1 MTFQSSEMSG
11 KCLSFSYNPMKFG
24 FGKEQVW
31 SAVRHNPLK
40 SRGFLGDAIMKQR
53 LFWGPLAVTLLA
65 ANAGL
70 AQERPNIALI
80 LSDDQ
85 GWYGLSVQMHPDL
98 PNSKSDFFHTPRL
111 EELAS
116 QGMRFTDA
124 YSPSPACS
132 PTRLSIQNGRN
143 PATNRMTK
151 AEPIATAFNNFP
163 LLPPNHI
170 YPIAIDREYTTVGE
184 VLQAA
189 GYRTA
194 HYGKWHL
201 GANEPPEAHG
211 YDESDGPTAN
221 ELAWEWDDPDNP
233 LDIISM
239 PEKALDFIRRANE
252 AGQPAFVQLS
262 ALGLHGAE
270 HASAEAVARAQARPR
285 GEMHVSVR
293 SATVT
298 EDLDTSVG
306 IFMDGL
312 DELGLSGNTF
322 VIYMGDNGHVRQQ
335 NAMPSNRPDSPAPL
349 MGGKGNLS
357 EGGIRVPFIIRGPGI
372 EANSWSSVP
381 IVGFD
386 FFPTFAEWARVDP
399 ADLPAGLEGGS
410 FAAVLENGGIG
421 EVQRPREG
429 LVFHFPHYQ
438 VGTPQSAIR
447 VGDYKLIKY
456 YEGNMTLLFDLSSD
470 IGERNNLAMQ
480 MPEKA
485 AELEAMLDEYLASV
499 NADLPAVNPDY
510 DPTQPTGFPGRRRR
524 GADPNVIVP
533 YDTTFDPESF
543 YFGE

>member
-1 MTFQSSEMSG
+1 
-11 KCLSFSYNPMKFG
+11 
-24 FGKEQVW
+24 
-31 SAVRHNPLK
+31 
-40 SRGFLGDAIMKQR
+40 MKQQHLR
-53 LFWGPLAVTLLA
+53 GPLVVTLLA
-65 ANAGL
+65 ANAAI

-116 QGMRFTDA
+116 QGMRFSDA

-132 PTRLSIQNGRN
+132 PTRLSIQNGMN

-151 AEPIATAFNNFP
+151 AEPIATAFNNFQ
-163 LLPPNHI
+163 LLPPNHV

-201 GANEPPEAHG
+201 GGNEPPEAHG
-211 YDESDGPTAN
+211 YDESDGPAGN

-233 LDIISM
+233 LDIIGM
-239 PEKALDFIRRANE
+239 PGKALDFIRRANE

-285 GEMHVSVR
+285 GEMHGSVR
-293 SATVT
+293 SAAVT

-312 DELGLSGNTF
+312 DELGLSDNTY

-335 NAMPSNRPDSPAPL
+335 NAMPSNHPDSTAPL
-349 MGGKGNLS
+349 MGDKGNLS

-399 ADLPAGLEGGS
+399 VDLPAGLEGGS
-410 FAAVLENGGIG
+410 FAAVLENGGVG

-438 VGTPQSAIR
+438 SGTPQSAIR

-456 YEGNMTLLFDLSSD
+456 YEGNKTTLFDLAND

-485 AELEAMLDEYLASV
+485 AELEAMLDDYLASV

-533 YDTTFDPESF
+533 YDTTHDPESF

>member
-1 MTFQSSEMSG
+1 
-11 KCLSFSYNPMKFG
+11 
-24 FGKEQVW
+24 
-31 SAVRHNPLK
+31 
-40 SRGFLGDAIMKQR
+40 MKQQ

-132 PTRLSIQNGRN
+132 PTRLSIQNGMN

-163 LLPPNHI
+163 LLPPSHI
-170 YPIAIDREYTTVGE
+170 YPITIDREYTTVGE
-184 VLQAA
+184 VLQEA

-201 GANEPPEAHG
+201 GGNEPPEVHG
-211 YDESDGPTAN
+211 YDESDGPAGN

-233 LDIISM
+233 LDIIGM
-239 PEKALDFIRRANE
+239 PAKALDFIRRANA

-270 HASAEAVARAQARPR
+270 HASPEAVARAQARPR
-285 GEMHVSVR
+285 GEIHASVR
-293 SATVT
+293 SAAVT

-312 DELGLSGNTF
+312 DELGLSDNTY
-322 VIYMGDNGHVRQQ
+322 VIYMGDKGVTCASKTPCPATTRT
-335 NAMPSNRPDSPAPL
+335 APL
-349 MGGKGNLS
+349 
-357 EGGIRVPFIIRGPGI
+357 R
-372 EANSWSSVP
+372 
-381 IVGFD
+381 
-386 FFPTFAEWARVDP
+386 
-399 ADLPAGLEGGS
+399 
-410 FAAVLENGGIG
+410 
-421 EVQRPREG
+421 
-429 LVFHFPHYQ
+429 
-438 VGTPQSAIR
+438 
-447 VGDYKLIKY
+447 
-456 YEGNMTLLFDLSSD
+456 
-470 IGERNNLAMQ
+470 
-480 MPEKA
+480 
-485 AELEAMLDEYLASV
+485 
-499 NADLPAVNPDY
+499 
-510 DPTQPTGFPGRRRR
+510 
-524 GADPNVIVP
+524 
-533 YDTTFDPESF
+533 
-543 YFGE
+543 